1 MSAAREDLLPVPAV
15 AIRPMREADL
25 VHVARIEHES
35 YRFPWTEGIFHD
47 CLRVGYTCLV
57 AEIDHLLVGY
67 GVLSA
72 GAGEAHLL
80 NVCVLER
87 VRCRGLG
94 RRLLLELLARARAS
108 AADVVFLEARPS
120 NTAAIRLYQALG
132 FVQIGVRRG
141 YYQAAGG
148 REDAIVLRLTLNDA
162 EAR

>member
-1 MSAAREDLLPVPAV
+1 MNAAREDLLGVPAV
-15 AIRPMREADL
+15 TIRPMRESDL
-25 VHVARIEHES
+25 ETVQRIERES

-47 CLRVGYTCLV
+47 CLRVGYTCIV
-57 AEIDHLLVGY
+57 AEIDVMLAGY

-80 NVCVLER
+80 NLCVAEA

-94 RRLLLELLARARAS
+94 RRLLVELLGGARAAG
-108 AADVVFLEARPS
+108 AGVVFLEARPS

-141 YYQAAGG
+141 YYQASGG
-148 REDAIVLRLTLNDA
+148 REDAIVLRLTLNA
-162 EAR
+162 ASHA

>member
-1 MSAAREDLLPVPAV
+1 MSAAREDLPAVPAV
-15 AIRPMREADL
+15 AIRPMRESDL
-25 VHVARIEHES
+25 EQVQRIERES

-47 CLRVGYTCLV
+47 CLRVGYTCIV
-57 AEIDHLLVGY
+57 AEIDVLLAGY

-80 NVCVLER
+80 NLCVAEA

-94 RRLLLELLARARAS
+94 RRLLLELLARARDAGAS
-108 AADVVFLEARPS
+108 VVFLEARPS
-120 NTAAIRLYQALG
+120 NISAIRLYQALG

-148 REDAIVLRLTLNDA
+148 REDAIVLRLTLNSRA
-162 EAR
+162 